1 MPITSIGVLNRSGK
15 TTITSQAYQKYMIDK
30 KTITLEQLKQLEPI
44 AALSEERLQELLP
57 LSYIEHLGMGAN
69 LFREG
74 DIDNQTVYLLQGDV
88 QLTSSD
94 GKIDKVMSH
103 KDPEARFPLDDSQP
117 RQASCSALMRVEVV
131 RIDNSVLDYMMM
143 WDQMAVSE
151 ATSTTPPQTSTV
163 KQKQAREIPQA
174 PVHTDTI
181 IMTEPV
187 SDDED
192 RSWIRKMRHI
202 MAFKSMPP
210 ANIKQLLGRMESVPV
225 YKGDTIVSQ
234 GEAGDYY
241 YVLTEGEAKVTRTI
255 ELATLEPGRSFG
267 EEALLSGSKRNASVT
282 MLTDGVVMRLSKN
295 DFNELLKEPLLARV
309 SPDEARL
316 RVAKG
321 AHWLDV
327 RHAKEY
333 HHSHLPNAINIPLH
347 ELRLRM
353 DELDKN
359 IPYVCYCGT
368 GRRSSAAA
376 FLLVQ
381 KGFQASVLNG
391 GVQVMAQDLK
401 RGITSH

>member
-1 MPITSIGVLNRSGK
+1 M
-15 TTITSQAYQKYMIDK
+15 
-30 KTITLEQLKQLEPI
+30 
-44 AALSEERLQELLP
+44 P
-57 LSYIEHLGMGAN
+57 LSYIEHLGIGAN

-74 DIDNQTVYLLQGDV
+74 DIDNQTVYLLEGDV

-94 GKIDKVMSH
+94 GKIDKIISH
-103 KDPEARFPLDDSQP
+103 KDQEARFPLDDSQP

-151 ATSTTPPQTSTV
+151 ATPSPTATQQTTVAEQEEVRDTPQ
-163 KQKQAREIPQA
+163 QPA
-174 PVHTDTI
+174 HTDTI
-181 IMTEPV
+181 VMTEPV
-187 SDDED
+187 SDDQD

-210 ANIKQLLGRMESVPV
+210 ANIKQLIGRMESMHVH
-225 YKGDTIVSQ
+225 KGDTIVSQ
-234 GEAGDYY
+234 GEMGDYY
-241 YVLTEGEAKVTRTI
+241 YVLTDGEAKVTRTV
-255 ELATLEPGRSFG
+255 ELAMLEPGRSFG

-282 MLTDGVVMRLSKN
+282 MLTDGVVMRLSKD

-316 RVAKG
+316 RIVKG

-353 DELDKN
+353 DELDKS
-359 IPYVCYCGT
+359 IPYICYCGT

-401 RGITSH
+401 RGTTNH

>member
-1 MPITSIGVLNRSGK
+1 MS
-15 TTITSQAYQKYMIDK
+15 DK

-44 AALSEERLQELLP
+44 AALSDERLQELMP
-57 LSYIEHLGMGAN
+57 LSYIEHLGLGAS

-94 GKIDKVMSH
+94 GKIDKIVSH

-117 RQASCSALMRVEVV
+117 RQASCSAMMRVEIV

-151 ATSTTPPQTSTV
+151 ATSVAKPQTSVFTGQHV
-163 KQKQAREIPQA
+163 VNEVPQQQLKY
-174 PVHTDTI
+174 TDTVVI
-181 IMTEPV
+181 TEPV
-187 SDDED
+187 TDEED

-225 YKGDTIVSQ
+225 HKGDTVVSQ
-234 GEAGDYY
+234 GDAGDYY
-241 YVLTEGEAKVTRTI
+241 YVLTDGEAKVTRTV
-255 ELATLEPGRSFG
+255 ELAVLEPGRSFG
-267 EEALLSGSKRNASVT
+267 EEALLSGSRRNATVT
-282 MLTDGVVMRLSKN
+282 MLTDGMVMRLSKD

-316 RVAKG
+316 RIVKG
-321 AHWLDV
+321 AQWLDV
-327 RHAKEY
+327 RHAKEF
-333 HHSHLPNAINIPLH
+333 HHSHLPHAINIPLH

-353 DELDKN
+353 EELDKT
-359 IPYVCYCGT
+359 IPYICYCGT

-391 GVQVMAQDLK
+391 GVQVMAQDLQ
-401 RGITSH
+401 RGTTRH